1 MTTCIMVPPV
11 WKTSDSLPVIYTISV
26 RKASY
31 FAEENVLEA
40 PSPLSLPLVSKYVLV
55 CIHAVPL
62 RDSVVSSSWLL
73 FTNKGVS
80 SKGALPTADAS

>member
-31 FAEENVLEA
+31 FAEENVLEIQA
-40 PSPLSLPLVSKYVLV
+40 HCGLLRGHFKLITGSCLKEIRQPQHMPS
-55 CIHAVPL
+55 
-62 RDSVVSSSWLL
+62 
-73 FTNKGVS
+73 
-80 SKGALPTADAS
+80 